1 MPPALSLALGGGG
14 AAALAIALVLLE
26 RRRRRSLFELVRRG
40 KQQWEATFDAISEG
54 IALVTAQGVIRRA
67 NTAFAALAGRP
78 VTAVVG
84 TLLCDA
90 LFGEP
95 HTLAD
100 LLHAAV
106 QGGRPAPL
114 VRRSDI
120 LNRVL
125 RVAAAPV
132 TRAVDGASVVVVVED
147 ITEQQA
153 LEAQLIQSEKMAAV
167 GTLVSGIANELNNP
181 LTSIA
186 GLSEF
191 LLEQSAAGAAG
202 REHLRVINE
211 QAERAGH
218 IVRDLLTFA
227 RKGPAVRAR
236 VDLGDVVQRTLGLMA
251 YELKR
256 RDVAAEIAVAPALPP
271 VFGDRHQLQQV
282 ALNLLG
288 NAVHA
293 LGDLPPGRP
302 RRVAISLQPEL
313 GRVVLRVTDTGPGI
327 SDEVRAQMFSPFF
340 TTKPPGEGTGLGLF
354 VSYGIAEAHGGTL
367 TVESRPGQ
375 GATLV
380 LSLPAA
386 GEGSG
391 PPVPAQPPAPGAGT
405 TSPRRI
411 LVVDDD
417 PVVRQV
423 VSALFARDGHRVD
436 AAVSGADA
444 VRLAQDAHYDL
455 VIADRLT
462 SAGEEPIATAL
473 TRLPGN
479 LGPRIIL
486 STSDVRR
493 DSEER
498 SPTGPRILR
507 KPFELKDLR
516 AAAEQMWNAQ
526 LPDGEDDTTKLPDG
540 KHGKGEVLSSS

>member
-1 MPPALSLALGGGG
+1 MPSGLSLALGGGG
-14 AAALAIALVLLE
+14 VLLGVVLVLLE
-26 RRRRRSLFELVRRG
+26 RRRRRGLFEQVRRG
-40 KQQWEATFDAISEG
+40 KEQWEATFDAISEG
-54 IALVTAQGVIRRA
+54 IALVTAQGVIRRS
-67 NTAFAALAGRP
+67 NTAFATLAGRS
-78 VTAVVG
+78 VTTIGG
-84 TLLCDA
+84 TRLGEA
-90 LFGEP
+90 LFGE
-95 HTLAD
+95 HDALAE
-100 LLHAAV
+100 LLRTALK
-106 QGGRPAPL
+106 GGRPAPV
-114 VRRSDI
+114 VRRSDT
-120 LNRVL
+120 LRRVL
-125 RVAAAPV
+125 RVAAAAV
-132 TRAVDGASVVVVVED
+132 ARAVDGASVVVVVED

-167 GTLVSGIANELNNP
+167 GTLVSGIAHELNNP

-191 LLEQSAAGAAG
+191 LLEQSAAGIG

-227 RKGPAVRAR
+227 RKGPVARAA
-236 VDLGDVVQRTLGLMA
+236 VDLGDVVQRSVGLMA

-256 RDVAAEIAVAPALPP
+256 RGVTAEIVVTPGLPS
-271 VFGDRHQLQQV
+271 VHGDRHQLQQV

-293 LGDLPPGRP
+293 VADLAPGAP
-302 RRVAISLQPEL
+302 RGVAVRVQLAQ

-327 SDEVRAQMFSPFF
+327 SDEVQAQMFSPFF
-340 TTKPPGEGTGLGLF
+340 TTKAPGEGTGLGLF

-367 TVESRPGQ
+367 TVESRPGH

-386 GEGSG
+386 EAGAPAG
-391 PPVPAQPPAPGAGT
+391 PPPLPR
-405 TSPRRI
+405 TSAATAAKPRRI

-444 VRLAQDAHYDL
+444 VRLAQAERYDL
-455 VIADRLT
+455 VIADRLAST
-462 SAGEEPIATAL
+462 GDEPIAAAL
-473 TRLPGN
+473 TRLPGG
-479 LGPRIIL
+479 LSARLIL
-486 STSDVRR
+486 STSARR
-493 DSEER
+493 DSDDR
-498 SPTGPRILR
+498 LAAGVRLLQ
-507 KPFELKDLR
+507 KPFDLRELKKT
-516 AAAEQMWNAQ
+516 AE
-526 LPDGEDDTTKLPDG
+526 
-540 KHGKGEVLSSS
+540 EVFGLSE

>member
-1 MPPALSLALGGGG
+1 MPAALSLALGGG
-14 AAALAIALVLLE
+14 AAALAGALVLLE

-40 KQQWEATFDAISEG
+40 KEQWEATFDAISEG
-54 IALVTAQGVIRRA
+54 IALVTEHGVIRRS

-84 TLLCDA
+84 AQLGEA
-90 LFGEP
+90 LFDE
-95 HTLAD
+95 HDALAD
-100 LLHAAV
+100 LLRTAV
-106 QGGRPAPL
+106 PGGHPAPI
-114 VRRSDI
+114 VRRSEARG
-120 LNRVL
+120 RVL

-132 TRAVDGASVVVVVED
+132 ARAVDGAAVVVVVED

-153 LEAQLIQSEKMAAV
+153 LETQLIQSEKMAAV
-167 GTLVSGIANELNNP
+167 GTLVSGIAHELNNP

-191 LLEQSAAGAAG
+191 LLEQSASGAAG

-211 QAERAGH
+211 QAERAGL

-227 RKGPAVRAR
+227 RKGPAVRAS
-236 VDLGDVVQRTLGLMA
+236 VDLSDVVQRTLGLMA

-256 RDVAAEIAVAPALPP
+256 RGVTAEIAVAPGLPA
-271 VFGDRHQLQQV
+271 VLGDRHQLQQV

-293 LGDLPPGRP
+293 VGELPQGKP
-302 RRVAISLQPEL
+302 RRVTISLQREP

-340 TTKPPGEGTGLGLF
+340 TTKAPGEGTGLGLF
-354 VSYGIAEAHGGTL
+354 VSYGIAEAHGGSL

-375 GATLV
+375 GATLL

-386 GEGSG
+386 GEGST
-391 PPVPAQPPAPGAGT
+391 PPSPAPPP
-405 TSPRRI
+405 TSGETATPPRRI

-444 VRLAQDAHYDL
+444 VHLAQGEHYDL
-455 VIADRLT
+455 VIADRLA
-462 SAGEEPIATAL
+462 SAGGEPIATAL
-473 TRLPGN
+473 ARLPGN
-479 LGPRIIL
+479 LGARLIL
-486 STSDVRR
+486 STSAQRDGDEHPAAGVR
-493 DSEER
+493 
-498 SPTGPRILR
+498 PLQ
-507 KPFELKDLR
+507 KPFDLRELKK
-516 AAAEQMWNAQ
+516 AAEEAFR
-526 LPDGEDDTTKLPDG
+526 LPE
-540 KHGKGEVLSSS
+540 